1 MEKLY
6 VVIMAYTTT
15 LVFGFTVSII
25 GSIFA
30 KLKQKNDKILNKM
43 TKINS
48 FLKRNKITE
57 QLAF

>member
-1 MEKLY
+1 MEKFY
-6 VVIMAYTTT
+6 VVLMANSTS

-30 KLKQKNDKILNKM
+30 QLKQKNDKILNQM

-48 FLKRNKITE
+48 FLKNNKINE
-57 QLAF
+57 